1 MLKFKLKLPTAF
13 LNINVT
19 KKTYDDCKL
28 YLEVQNDAIRYTN
41 TFIGVRAKIQNELP
55 KGIEKLQIHLQQ
67 LKKLIKSKAKKSK
80 FVTLDIEYTKGDEK
94 ALVTLE
100 NGESAEIDVFVNR
113 VYKPIDDIIA
123 SSLYEHEWRKID
135 SNILELRSKEYES
148 KNISIKTSRYYFTIN
163 VDDEAFYETEHNYEF
178 QDSHFGVK
186 FENFLAL
193 LNSDEEILFGIDDKP
208 VYRWRQG
215 IFDIV
220 EMVNFI

>member
-41 TFIGVRAKIQNELP
+41 TFIGARANIRNELP
-55 KGIEKLQIHLQQ
+55 EGIEKLQIHLQQ
-67 LKKLIKSKAKKSK
+67 LKKLIKSKEK
-80 FVTLDIEYTKGDEK
+80 FVTLDIEYTKGNEK

-100 NGESAEIDVFVNR
+100 NGKSAEIDVFVNR

-123 SSLYEHEWRKID
+123 SCLDEHQWCKID
-135 SNILELRSKEYES
+135 SNILELRSKEYGS

-163 VDDEAFYETEHNYEF
+163 VDDAVFYETEHNYEF
-178 QDSHFGVK
+178 HNSHFGVK

-193 LNSDEEILFGIDDKP
+193 LNADEEILFGIDDKP